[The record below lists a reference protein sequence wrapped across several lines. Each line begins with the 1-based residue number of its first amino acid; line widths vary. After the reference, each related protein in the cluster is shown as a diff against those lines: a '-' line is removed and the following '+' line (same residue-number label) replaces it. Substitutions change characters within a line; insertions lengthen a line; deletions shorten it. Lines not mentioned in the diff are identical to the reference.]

1 MELKKLQSDRK
12 RIVKVPVSKEDGE
25 VELTDLAIWHK
36 PLTPALA
43 DEVDAVEGEKTE
55 RLTRQLELLLTRW
68 DVTENGREVPLTAK
82 TLSGFEFEFLH
93 AIRDAIFEPVY
104 PKKAT

>member
-12 RIVKVPVSKEDGE
+12 RIVKVSVSKEDGE
-25 VELTDLAIWHK
+25 VEFLDLAIWHK

-43 DEVDAVEGEKTE
+43 DEIDAIEGEKME
-55 RLTRQLELLLTRW
+55 RLTRQLELILTRW
-68 DVTENGREVPLTAK
+68 DLTDGGAEVKPTQA
-82 TLSGFEFEFLH
+82 SMNGFEFEFLH